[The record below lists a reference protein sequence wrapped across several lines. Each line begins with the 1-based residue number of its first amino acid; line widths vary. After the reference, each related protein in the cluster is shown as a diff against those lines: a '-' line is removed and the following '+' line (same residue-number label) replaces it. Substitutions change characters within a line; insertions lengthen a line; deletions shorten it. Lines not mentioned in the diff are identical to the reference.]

1 MDGPNWTSTSA
12 TLPCSA
18 VQYGGVRKGGEMT
31 CGPAAGGVSRYDK
44 SLFFNFLQ
52 TWPQFPICISLEVY
66 RDRHGDCHG
75 TTAAPSP
82 LAVTVICQ

>member
-31 CGPAAGGVSRYDK
+31 CGPAAGRVSRYDK
-44 SLFFNFLQ
+44 SLITVFKFFANL
-52 TWPQFPICISLEVY
+52 C
-66 RDRHGDCHG
+66 
-75 TTAAPSP
+75 
-82 LAVTVICQ
+82 